1 MSPYTA
7 GDTVKLSVEFDHK
20 AGIEWVWA
28 SYEPVSGEGTALD
41 LYATRDAIA
50 LRESGDHTTN
60 IFSATL
66 SGEVTVS
73 HDPGTYRCTELRAQT
88 VGGKRLE
95 FSQLPTGTLDIESHP
110 SGQVQEPSGLVQ
122 LREARIVE

>member
-20 AGIEWVWA
+20 AGIEWVWG
-28 SYEPVSGEGTALD
+28 SYEPESGEGTALD
-41 LYATRDAIA
+41 LSATRGAIT
-50 LRESGDHTTN
+50 LRESGEPTTL
-60 IFSATL
+60 T
-66 SGEVTVS
+66 GEVTVS

-95 FSQLPTGTLDIESHP
+95 FSRLPTESLDIAPDP

-122 LREARIVE
+122 LRTARFVE

>member
-20 AGIEWVWA
+20 ARIEWVWG
-28 SYEPVSGEGTALD
+28 SYEPESGEGTALD

-66 SGEVTVS
+66 TGEVKVS

-95 FSQLPTGTLDIESHP
+95 FSRLPTESLDIAPHP

-122 LREARIVE
+122 LIEARLV

>member
-28 SYEPVSGEGTALD
+28 SYEPASGEGTALD

-50 LRESGDHTTN
+50 LRESGDHTN

-66 SGEVTVS
+66 TGEVTVS

-95 FSQLPTGTLDIESHP
+95 FSRLPTESLDIAPDP

-122 LREARIVE
+122 LIEARFVE

>member
-28 SYEPVSGEGTALD
+28 SYEPESGEGTALD

-50 LRESGDHTTN
+50 LRQSGNHTTN

-66 SGEVTVS
+66 TGEVTGS
-73 HDPGTYRCTELRAQT
+73 LDPGTYRCTELRAQT

-95 FSQLPTGTLDIESHP
+95 FSRLPTESLDIAPDP

-122 LREARIVE
+122 LREARFVE

>member
-28 SYEPVSGEGTALD
+28 SYEPESGEGTALD

-50 LRESGDHTTN
+50 LRESGDHTTT

-66 SGEVTVS
+66 TGKVTGS

-95 FSQLPTGTLDIESHP
+95 FSRLPTESLDIAPDP

-122 LREARIVE
+122 LRTARFVE